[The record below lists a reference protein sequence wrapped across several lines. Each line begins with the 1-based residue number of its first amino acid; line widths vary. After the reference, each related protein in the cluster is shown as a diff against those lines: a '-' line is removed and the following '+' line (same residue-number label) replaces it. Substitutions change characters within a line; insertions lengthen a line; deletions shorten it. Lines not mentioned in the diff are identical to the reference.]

1 MTELVACPTCGGR
14 GVVDSTSTGTPVEE
28 RTLRDRDQT
37 LSDEDQTWSD
47 HDQTGSDRDQRSA
60 DEDQQASDE
69 DFAAGGDATTHER
82 TTSARA
88 RTEQDRDSV
97 AGARE
102 ETAHGRL
109 RTAEDRDRLAE
120 SRDRHAE
127 RRDVTA
133 GPDVLSDDATNEDIL
148 LRAERDRAR
157 AAADRAKAADDRSRA
172 SADRQE
178 AAHDRA
184 EATRANAEARQNL
197 VLAATD
203 EVTGAWTRKF
213 GLAGVTREIE
223 RAHRTGGRLT
233 LAFID
238 VDGLKRVN
246 DEHGHAAGDR
256 VLKLVVETLR
266 SNLRPYDVIVRY
278 GGDEF
283 VCAMPN
289 LSVAAARERMDRI
302 ATLLT
307 AANEGHS
314 ITFGLAEH
322 EPADGLAELIS
333 RADAGLLEIR
343 RARED
348 ESSR

>member
-1 MTELVACPTCGGR
+1 MTEVFTCPTCGGS
-14 GVVDSTSTGTPVEE
+14 GVVDTPSAAAPNGE
-28 RTLRDRDQT
+28 RTLLDRDQT
-37 LSDEDQTWSD
+37 ASDKDQTWSD

-60 DEDQQASDE
+60 DEDQQASDD

-88 RTEQDRDSV
+88 RTGVDREVVSGLRDESAKARLQAAKDRD
-97 AGARE
+97 ALTER
-102 ETAHGRL
+102 H
-109 RTAEDRDRLAE
+109 
-120 SRDRHAE
+120 DRHAKK
-127 RRDVTA
+127 RDLA
-133 GPDVLSDDATNEDIL
+133 AESDAPSVDATEEDIL

-157 AAADRAKAADDRSRA
+157 AAADRAKAAEDRSRA
-172 SADRQE
+172 SADRKE
-178 AAHDRA
+178 AALDRA
-184 EATRANAEARQNL
+184 AATRANAEARQNL
-197 VLAATD
+197 VLAGTD
-203 EVTGAWTRKF
+203 DVTGAWTRKF

-223 RAHRTGGRLT
+223 RAHRTGGQLT

-246 DEHGHAAGDR
+246 DERGHAAGDL

-266 SNLRPYDVIVRY
+266 TNLRPYDVIVRY

-289 LSVAAARERMDRI
+289 LSLAAARERMDRI
-302 ATLLT
+302 ATLLA

-314 ITFGLAEH
+314 ITFGLAAH

>member
-1 MTELVACPTCGGR
+1 MTEVFTCPTCGGS
-14 GVVDSTSTGTPVEE
+14 GVVDSTSAVAPNGE
-28 RTLRDRDQT
+28 RTLLDRDQT
-37 LSDEDQTWSD
+37 ASDQDQTWSD

-88 RTEQDRDSV
+88 RTGVDRKDVS
-97 AGARE
+97 GLRD
-102 ETAHGRL
+102 ETARSRL
-109 RTAEDRDRLAE
+109 QAAEDRDGLAE
-120 SRDRHAE
+120 ERDRHA
-127 RRDVTA
+127 RMRDVDA
-133 GPDVLSDDATNEDIL
+133 DADVRLADEDVLV
-148 LRAERDRAR
+148 RAERDRAR
-157 AAADRAKAADDRSRA
+157 AAADRAKAAEDRSRA
-172 SADRQE
+172 SADRKE

-184 EATRANAEARQNL
+184 EATRANEEARQNL

-223 RAHRTGGRLT
+223 RAHRTGERLT

-238 VDGLKRVN
+238 VDSLKKVN
-246 DEHGHAAGDR
+246 DERGHAAGDL

-266 SNLRPYDVIVRY
+266 ANLRPYDVIVRY

-302 ATLLT
+302 ATLL
-307 AANEGHS
+307 AVANEGHA

-322 EPADGLAELIS
+322 EPEDGLAELIS

-348 ESSR
+348 GSSR

>member
-1 MTELVACPTCGGR
+1 MTKMFTCPTCGGT
-14 GVVDSTSTGTPVEE
+14 GVVNSASTPNGE

-102 ETAHGRL
+102 ETAHGRV

-127 RRDVTA
+127 RRDVRA
-133 GPDVLSDDATNEDIL
+133 GSDVLSDDATNEDIL

-172 SADRQE
+172 SADRHE
-178 AAHDRA
+178 AAQDRA

-213 GLAGVTREIE
+213 GLAGVAREIE

-233 LAFID
+233 VAFID
-238 VDGLKRVN
+238 VDGLKTVN
-246 DEHGHAAGDR
+246 DELGHAAGDR

-289 LSVAAARERMDRI
+289 LSVAAARERMDRM
-302 ATLLT
+302 ATLLA

-322 EPADGLAELIS
+322 EPADGVAELIS

-343 RARED
+343 RAREG
-348 ESSR
+348 ETPR

>member
-1 MTELVACPTCGGR
+1 V
-14 GVVDSTSTGTPVEE
+14 
-28 RTLRDRDQT
+28 
-37 LSDEDQTWSD
+37 
-47 HDQTGSDRDQRSA
+47 
-60 DEDQQASDE
+60 
-69 DFAAGGDATTHER
+69 
-82 TTSARA
+82 
-88 RTEQDRDSV
+88 
-97 AGARE
+97 
-102 ETAHGRL
+102 

-127 RRDVTA
+127 RRDVRA
-133 GPDVLSDDATNEDIL
+133 GSDVLSDDATNEDIL

-172 SADRQE
+172 SADRHE
-178 AAHDRA
+178 AAQDRA

-213 GLAGVTREIE
+213 GLAGVAREIE

-233 LAFID
+233 VAFID
-238 VDGLKRVN
+238 VDGLKTVN
-246 DEHGHAAGDR
+246 DELGHAAGDR

-289 LSVAAARERMDRI
+289 LSVAAARERMDRM
-302 ATLLT
+302 ATLLA

-322 EPADGLAELIS
+322 EPADGVAELIS

-343 RARED
+343 RAREG
-348 ESSR
+348 ETPR

>member
-1 MTELVACPTCGGR
+1 MTEVFTCPTCGGS
-14 GVVDSTSTGTPVEE
+14 GVVDTPSAVAPNGD
-28 RTLRDRDQT
+28 RTLLDHDQT
-37 LSDEDQTWSD
+37 ASDQDQTWSD

-60 DEDQQASDE
+60 DEDQEASDE
-69 DFAAGGDATTHER
+69 DFAAGGDAATHKR

-88 RTEQDRDSV
+88 RTGVDRGVVSGLRD
-97 AGARE
+97 
-102 ETAHGRL
+102 ETAQARQQA
-109 RTAEDRDRLAE
+109 AENRDGL
-120 SRDRHAE
+120 AE
-127 RRDVTA
+127 RRDVHA
-133 GPDVLSDDATNEDIL
+133 KKRDVEADSDVLAADATDEDIL
-148 LRAERDRAR
+148 LRAERDRTR
-157 AAADRAKAADDRSRA
+157 AAADRAKAAKDRSRA
-172 SADRQE
+172 SVDRKE
-178 AAHDRA
+178 AAYDRA

-203 EVTGAWTRKF
+203 DVTGAWTRKF

-238 VDGLKRVN
+238 VDGLKQVN
-246 DEHGHAAGDR
+246 DERGHAAGDL
-256 VLKLVVETLR
+256 VLKLVVDTLR
-266 SNLRPYDVIVRY
+266 TNLRPYDVIVRY

-289 LSVAAARERMDRI
+289 LSLAAARERMDRI
-302 ATLLT
+302 ATLLA

-348 ESSR
+348 E